1 MATLNISH
9 FVTYLSF
16 YREYLKLY
24 KKHLTVRYTKLDDEL
39 ILIPVLSHITIES
52 LISHSLRFAI
62 SNLAYNNLPLRK
74 ISTIFQGDGLN
85 KKIELLKSLYF
96 VEPPIFK
103 FLESYI
109 KKSSFLR
116 NKIIHGHEMS
126 YMYSNDGI
134 YKESPLFKEMKLFD
148 FDKHFKEFSEF
159 IDKFLDTLLEIPK
172 NDLAPAVDWDKTFV
186 ENNRNYFKKLKKDIL
201 KK

>member
-1 MATLNISH
+1 
-9 FVTYLSF
+9 
-16 YREYLKLY
+16 
-24 KKHLTVRYTKLDDEL
+24 
-39 ILIPVLSHITIES
+39 
-52 LISHSLRFAI
+52 
-62 SNLAYNNLPLRK
+62 
-74 ISTIFQGDGLN
+74 
-85 KKIELLKSLYF
+85 
-96 VEPPIFK
+96 
-103 FLESYI
+103 
-109 KKSSFLR
+109 
-116 NKIIHGHEMS
+116 MS